1 MLKKKSNGTN
11 QKLTYSEVFK
21 MKIVDEIEQGYLT
34 QAEASRLY
42 NTSDSNIS
50 RWIVEYG
57 MNHKIGKKVIIMS
70 DRELRQS
77 DLLKSENKQLKR
89 ALEDS
94 QFSNLILEKYIQFI
108 AEKEG
113 IDLKKNINSNFSK
126 ESQQILVS
134 RLLKDED

>member
-11 QKLTYSEVFK
+11 PKLTYSEVFK
-21 MKIVDEIEQGYLT
+21 MKVVDEIEQGYLT

-50 RWIVEYG
+50 RWITEYG
-57 MNHKIGKKVIIMS
+57 MNRKIGKKVIIMS

-77 DLLKSENKQLKR
+77 ELLKSENKQLKR

-94 QFSNLILEKYIQFI
+94 QFSNLVLEKYIQFI
-108 AEKEG
+108 AEEEG
-113 IDLKKNINSNFSK
+113 IDLKKNINSSFSK
-126 ESQQILVS
+126 ESQKILIS
-134 RLLKDED
+134 RLLKDQE